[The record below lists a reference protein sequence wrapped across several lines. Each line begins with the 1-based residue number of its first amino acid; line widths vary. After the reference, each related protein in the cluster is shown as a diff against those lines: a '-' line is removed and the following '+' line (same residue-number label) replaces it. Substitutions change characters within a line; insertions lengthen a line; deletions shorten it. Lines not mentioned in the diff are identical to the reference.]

1 MRGHGTLCAAYPV
14 AKARGMRGADLGH
27 LDFGRVS
34 FWTKQ
39 QPGALGL
46 TPAMLMNIIW
56 AARSLRHAAD
66 RGPARKQPETIGCP
80 EHRSGQ
86 GPLGTENPEAI
97 APQGAVCARRGSAGD
112 GKTGRWRGMAILS
125 EGGCP
130 SKIFVEHPLP
140 PKTEP
145 RNLRLAQQWAG
156 LFLLPKNNGLPA
168 QRCFQ
173 HPALPAVI
181 SNKQPTRPPP
191 AKTRHLG
198 PSLLSP
204 ALLPCQFSSPS
215 RLPRGQHPS

>member
-1 MRGHGTLCAAYPV
+1 MLISQLAKIFSRAAVVVPWYRNRGGGT
-14 AKARGMRGADLGH
+14 
-27 LDFGRVS
+27 
-34 FWTKQ
+34 
-39 QPGALGL
+39 
-46 TPAMLMNIIW
+46 
-56 AARSLRHAAD
+56 
-66 RGPARKQPETIGCP
+66 
-80 EHRSGQ
+80 
-86 GPLGTENPEAI
+86 
-97 APQGAVCARRGSAGD
+97 
-112 GKTGRWRGMAILS
+112 

-130 SKIFVEHPLP
+130 SKIFVERPLP

-198 PSLLSP
+198 PSLLTPTHLHCLSTSTGH
-204 ALLPCQFSSPS
+204 LPCGP
-215 RLPRGQHPS
+215 HPSSNHQIIVTISPKPYSTFQYPAKVSARVSKLCKSTGNPHTTAARSMYSSFSRGEIIYPGFRSCRQAQQF